1 MAPMNNSLVLTAHS
15 RLASWLL
22 LDHNRQQ
29 KQKKVWETPNILSLS
44 GWLKKVWLETWP
56 EKYLL
61 SKIQSENLWKKII
74 RDDPYIKGLSLL
86 HKEATADQAAKAY
99 ALINEYGIPLE
110 KKIFNET
117 VENFSFFKWVEEF
130 DKQLLQWN
138 AIDASSLMD
147 RVSKSI
153 DENKINLPLT
163 IIFKGFKNKTP
174 QLQHLLDSLERKN
187 VKTHLDLPDAINN
200 KVKKTYENTNISVQ
214 KYDDKNKEVTTCARW
229 IRKNYQPGKRFGII
243 VPDLKNYRSIMQREL
258 AAELCPESIYPEK
271 KMELPFNISLGSPLS
286 ETAPINLILQILR
299 TPSPEI
305 LAGNFYSIIKS
316 PVFHLEKIKSLEI
329 ETKLRKQRKYSI
341 NINKFPLSL
350 YKEKAPQI
358 FNLITA
364 WKNWISI
371 ENSFF
376 PSKWAQS
383 ITEILKN
390 MNWPGEEEKLTE
402 KENHIFESW
411 KKCLDQLTSL
421 NSILGRIQRIEAV
434 EYLISITE
442 RCFFPEKSRDHLIQ
456 VIKLS
461 ESREMKFDHTWV
473 VGCHFESLPPSPEPN
488 TLIPLEYRKKHQ
500 LPHSNAKWELENSE
514 QFLENIFHNSP
525 DIVLSYP
532 SQEGDTLMEPSPI
545 IKNFPK
551 TNDFILPSSRIR
563 DQISNTV
570 NMEIFQEV
578 SHLPLIEE
586 EKNRFEMG
594 LGKGGANLL
603 KYQADCPF
611 QAFAR
616 IRLHALNRE
625 IPDTD
630 FDSLLRGK
638 LIHRILEIFWK
649 KVLTRTELESLTKT
663 GKLSAL
669 LSDTI
674 QHAMEEIS
682 KEIAN
687 QNKFLELEKARNLK
701 LLLEW
706 LTKFELTR
714 DDFSVM
720 EQEKKIEIKLDG
732 LSLSLR
738 IDRID
743 QTTDKKQILIDYK
756 TGNANPSEWFTERLL
771 SPQLPLYSNLISP
784 MGVYFA
790 QIKKGERGKKD
801 GMGMKGVRYLDNKTS
816 SIQFMKMNK
825 PQKFSKII
833 GEPTW
838 ENLLGY
844 WKNKTSDLANEF
856 LSGRLSIKPTL
867 EQITCRNCD
876 LKSFCRIWEWEHD
889 NEGNVL

>member
-1 MAPMNNSLVLTAHS
+1 MVPTNNSLVLTAHS

-56 EKYLL
+56 EKFLL
-61 SKIQSENLWKKII
+61 SKIQSESLWKKII
-74 RDDPYIKGLSLL
+74 QDDLYIKELSLL
-86 HKEATADQAAKAY
+86 HKEAAADQAVKAY
-99 ALINEYGIPLE
+99 TLIKEYRIPLE
-110 KKIFNET
+110 KKVFHET
-117 VENFSFFKWVEEF
+117 VETLSFFKWVEDF

-138 AIDASSLMD
+138 AIDESSLMD
-147 RVSKSI
+147 WVSNSI
-153 DENKINLPLT
+153 DEGKINLPSI

-174 QLQHLLDSLERKN
+174 QFQRLLDSLERKN
-187 VKTHLDLPDAINN
+187 VKLHLGLPDAINTKAKN
-200 KVKKTYENTNISVQ
+200 IYENTNISVQ
-214 KYDDKNKEVTTCARW
+214 NYEDKNKEVTTCTRW
-229 IRKNYQPGKRFGII
+229 IRNNYQPGKRFGII
-243 VPDLKNYRSIMQREL
+243 VPDLKNYRSLLQREL

-286 ETAPINLILQILR
+286 ELTPINLILQILR
-299 TPSPEI
+299 TPTPEI
-305 LAGNFYSIIKS
+305 PAGKFYSIIKS

-329 ETKLRKQRKYSI
+329 ETKMRKQRKYSI
-341 NINKFPLSL
+341 NINKFPLDL
-350 YKEKAPQI
+350 YKEQSPQI

-364 WKNWISI
+364 WKNWISKK
-371 ENSFF
+371 NSFL
-376 PSKWAQS
+376 PSKWAES

-390 MNWPGEEEKLTE
+390 MNWPGEEKKLTE

-421 NSILGRIQRIEAV
+421 NSIFGRIQRIEAV
-434 EYLISITE
+434 EYLISISE
-442 RCFFPEKSRDHLIQ
+442 RCFFPEKSKDHLIQ

-461 ESREMKFDHTWV
+461 ESRGMKFDHTWV

-514 QFLENIFHNSP
+514 QFLDNIFHNSP
-525 DIVLSYP
+525 DVVLSYP
-532 SQEGDTLMEPSPI
+532 SQDGDALLEPSPI

-551 TNDFILPSSRIR
+551 ENGFILPSSKIK

-570 NMEIFQEV
+570 NMEIFREV

-586 EKNRFEMG
+586 EKTRFEMG

-616 IRLHALNRE
+616 IRLHALNRD

-649 KVLTRTELESLTKT
+649 KVRTRTELASLHKT

-674 QHAMEEIS
+674 QHAM
-682 KEIAN
+682 KEIFKEIPN
-687 QNKFLELEKARNLK
+687 QTKFFELEKARNLK

-720 EQEKKIEIKLDG
+720 EQEKKIEIRLDG

-738 IDRID
+738 VDRID
-743 QTTDKKQILIDYK
+743 HTTDKKQILIDYK
-756 TGNANPSEWFTERLL
+756 TGNANPGEWFTERLL
-771 SPQLPLYSNLISP
+771 SPQLPLYSNVISP

-790 QIKKGERGKKD
+790 QTKKGE
-801 GMGMKGVRYLDNKTS
+801 MGMKGVQYLENEIS
-816 SIQFMKMNK
+816 SIQFMKIKK
-825 PQKFSKII
+825 PNKFSEII

-838 ENLLGY
+838 DNLLTY
-844 WKNKTSDLANEF
+844 WKNKTSYLANEF

-867 EQITCRNCD
+867 KQNTCKNCD
-876 LKSFCRIWEWEHD
+876 LKSFCRIWELEYD
-889 NEGNVL
+889 NEGNDL

>member
-22 LDHNRQQ
+22 LDLNRQQ
-29 KQKKVWETPNILSLS
+29 KQKKVWETPNVLPLS
-44 GWLKKVWLETWP
+44 GWLKKAWLETWP

-61 SKIQSENLWKKII
+61 SNIQSENLWKKII

-99 ALINEYGIPLE
+99 ALIKEYRIPLE

-117 VENFSFFKWVEEF
+117 VETFSFYKWVEEF

-138 AIDASSLMD
+138 AIDESSLMD

-153 DENKINLPLT
+153 DENKINLPST

-174 QLQHLLDSLERKN
+174 QLQYLLHSLERKN
-187 VKTHLDLPDAINN
+187 VSTHLNLPDAINN
-200 KVKKTYENTNISVQ
+200 KVKKVYKNTTISVQ
-214 KYDDKNKEVTTCARW
+214 KYDDKSKEVTTCARW
-229 IRKNYQPGKRFGII
+229 IRKNYQPDKRFGII
-243 VPDLKNYRSIMQREL
+243 VPDLKNYRSLIKREL

-271 KMELPFNISLGSPLS
+271 KMELPFNVSLGSPLS
-286 ETAPINLILQILR
+286 ETAPINLILQILK
-299 TPSPEI
+299 TPTPEI

-316 PVFHLEKIKSLEI
+316 PVFHLEKIISREI
-329 ETKLRKQRKYSI
+329 ETNLRKQRKYSI
-341 NINKFPLSL
+341 NINKFPLGL

-358 FNLITA
+358 SNLITA

-371 ENSFF
+371 ESSFF
-376 PSKWAQS
+376 PNKWAQS
-383 ITEILKN
+383 ITEMLSNI
-390 MNWPGEEEKLTE
+390 NWPGEKEKLTE
-402 KENHIFESW
+402 KENHIYESW
-411 KKCLDQLTSL
+411 KKCLDHLTSL

-442 RCFFPEKSRDHLIQ
+442 RCFFPEKSREHLIQ

-461 ESREMKFDHTWV
+461 ESREMQFDHTWV

-532 SQEGDTLMEPSPI
+532 SQDGDTLLEPSPI
-545 IKNFPK
+545 IKNFP
-551 TNDFILPSSRIR
+551 TTEDFILPSSRIK

-570 NMEIFQEV
+570 NMEFFQEV
-578 SHLPLIEE
+578 SHLSLIEE

-603 KYQADCPF
+603 KFQSDCPF

-616 IRLHALNRE
+616 IRLHALNPD

-630 FDSLLRGK
+630 FDSLSRGK

-649 KVLTRTELESLTKT
+649 KVRTRTELEILTKT

-669 LSDTI
+669 LNDTI
-674 QHAMEEIS
+674 QHAMDEFFKEMS
-682 KEIAN
+682 KQVN
-687 QNKFLELEKARNLK
+687 FLELEKSRNFK
-701 LLLEW
+701 LLIEW
-706 LTKFELTR
+706 LTNFELTR
-714 DDFSVM
+714 DDFSVI
-720 EQEKKIEIKLDG
+720 EQEKKVEIKFDG

-743 QTTDKKQILIDYK
+743 QTADKKQILIDYK
-756 TGNANPSEWFTERLL
+756 TGEANPSEWFTERLL

-784 MGVYFA
+784 MGVYYA
-790 QIKKGERGKKD
+790 QIKKGE
-801 GMGMKGVRYLDNKTS
+801 MGIKGVQYLDNETS
-816 SIQFMKMNK
+816 SIQFIKIGK
-825 PQKFSKII
+825 PQKFLKII

-838 ENLLGY
+838 ENLISH
-844 WKNKTSDLANEF
+844 WKNKTSDLVNEF
-856 LSGRLSIKPTL
+856 LSGRLSIQPALK
-867 EQITCRNCD
+867 QNTCRNCD

-889 NEGNVL
+889 SEGNGL

>member
-1 MAPMNNSLVLTAHS
+1 MAW
-15 RLASWLL
+15 R
-22 LDHNRQQ
+22 
-29 KQKKVWETPNILSLS
+29 
-44 GWLKKVWLETWP
+44 
-56 EKYLL
+56 
-61 SKIQSENLWKKII
+61 
-74 RDDPYIKGLSLL
+74 
-86 HKEATADQAAKAY
+86 
-99 ALINEYGIPLE
+99 
-110 KKIFNET
+110 
-117 VENFSFFKWVEEF
+117 
-130 DKQLLQWN
+130 
-138 AIDASSLMD
+138 
-147 RVSKSI
+147 
-153 DENKINLPLT
+153 
-163 IIFKGFKNKTP
+163 
-174 QLQHLLDSLERKN
+174 RK
-187 VKTHLDLPDAINN
+187 
-200 KVKKTYENTNISVQ
+200 
-214 KYDDKNKEVTTCARW
+214 
-229 IRKNYQPGKRFGII
+229 
-243 VPDLKNYRSIMQREL
+243 
-258 AAELCPESIYPEK
+258 
-271 KMELPFNISLGSPLS
+271 
-286 ETAPINLILQILR
+286 
-299 TPSPEI
+299 
-305 LAGNFYSIIKS
+305 
-316 PVFHLEKIKSLEI
+316 
-329 ETKLRKQRKYSI
+329 
-341 NINKFPLSL
+341 
-350 YKEKAPQI
+350 
-358 FNLITA
+358 
-364 WKNWISI
+364 
-371 ENSFF
+371 
-376 PSKWAQS
+376 
-383 ITEILKN
+383 
-390 MNWPGEEEKLTE
+390 KLTE

-532 SQEGDTLMEPSPI
+532 SQDGDTLLEPSPI

-551 TNDFILPSSRIR
+551 TNDFILPSSRIK

-570 NMEIFQEV
+570 NMEIFHEV

-603 KYQADCPF
+603 KFQSDCPF

-616 IRLHALNRE
+616 IRLHALNPD
-625 IPDTD
+625 IPETD

-649 KVLTRTELESLTKT
+649 KVRTRTELESLTKT

-674 QHAMEEIS
+674 QHAMDEFF
-682 KEIAN
+682 KEMPK
-687 QNKFLELEKARNLK
+687 QVKFLELEKSRNFE

-784 MGVYFA
+784 MGVYLA
-790 QIKKGERGKKD
+790 QIKKGE
-801 GMGMKGVRYLDNKTS
+801 MGMKGVQSLDNETS
-816 SIQFMKMNK
+816 SIQFIKISK
-825 PQKFSKII
+825 PKNFSKII

-838 ENLLGY
+838 DNLLNH

-856 LSGRLSIKPTL
+856 LSGRLSIKPSL
-867 EQITCRNCD
+867 QQNTCRNCD

-889 NEGNVL
+889 NEGNDL